1 MKKLLA
7 IVILFA
13 LCLPVLSVPASAEAW
28 LKDDDVAIAAPSAVL
43 MEKETGQLVYE
54 KNSHERLFPASV
66 TKVMTML
73 LIAEDL
79 EAGKI
84 SLDDTVTASAR
95 AASFGGSCVYLEAGE
110 QMSVSDMLKCIAVVS
125 ANDCAVAM
133 AEHLSGSESL
143 FVERMNKRAEELGM
157 KDSHFTNSTGLF
169 DDGDHYTSAYDV
181 ALMSRELIKHDMIKD
196 FTTIWM
202 DSIRDGAF
210 ELSNTNK
217 LVHRYPGCTGLKTG
231 YTSASMYCLSATA
244 ERDGVEYIAVVM
256 HGERS
261 ESRNRDAQTLLDV
274 GFANYSLCSLRME
287 QPLPEMKVELGRAE
301 SVALEY
307 GGEAYALVEGKGRTP
322 EYALAL
328 QKSVQ
333 APVKAGDTLGELTVS
348 INGKTVETVPILAA
362 EDVERLGFFGL
373 FRRLGGSL
381 FAL

>member
-73 LIAEDL
+73 LIVEDI
-79 EAGKI
+79 ESGKAR
-84 SLDDTVTASAR
+84 LGDTVTASER

-143 FVERMNKRAEELGM
+143 FVDRMNKRAEELGM
-157 KDSHFTNSTGLF
+157 KDSHFTNCSGLF

-181 ALMSRELIKHDMIKD
+181 ALMSRELIRHDIIKD
-196 FTTIWM
+196 FSTIWM

-256 HGERS
+256 RAGS
-261 ESRNRDAQTLLDV
+261 INDRNNDAKALLNYA
-274 GFANYSLCSLRME
+274 FANYTLCSLRSAE
-287 QPLPEMKVELGRAE
+287 TLPRVPVELGQEE
-301 SVALEY
+301 SVDVVCQ
-307 GGEAYALVEGKGRTP
+307 GEEYALVPKGGGET
-322 EYALAL
+322 EYDVKLL
-328 QKSVQ
+328 DKVH
-333 APVKAGDTLGELTVS
+333 APMAAGDRLGTLSVS
-348 INGKTVETVPILAA
+348 MNGQPVAEIPLCAGSDVPRI
-362 EDVERLGFFGL
+362 GFFGIL
-373 FRRLGGSL
+373 SRLAGSL
-381 FAL
+381 IGL